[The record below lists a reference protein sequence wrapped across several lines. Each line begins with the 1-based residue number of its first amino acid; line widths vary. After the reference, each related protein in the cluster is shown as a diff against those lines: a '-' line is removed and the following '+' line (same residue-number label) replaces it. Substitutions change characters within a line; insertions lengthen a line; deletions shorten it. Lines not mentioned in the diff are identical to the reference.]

1 MVQCYLVQGILRTS
15 ETLQRFKAVSEKY
28 SGDKMSVCVFV
39 CMYVCVCVRVRVHVC
54 ACVHACVCV
63 FQHRSIV

>member
-39 CMYVCVCVRVRVHVC
+39 CMYVCVCVCVRVRVHVC
-54 ACVHACVCV
+54 MRVYVC
-63 FQHRSIV
+63 FSIGV